1 MHDLTVTYDGGTTDG
16 VTAGQ
21 REMAEFETQPFGCSS
36 LEALQSRPVVY
47 LRFIAWAALKR
58 QDRLPKKGMPYTA
71 WSETVEQV
79 SFADRE
85 ETQEAPDPTPR
96 GQ

>member
-1 MHDLTVTYDGGTTDG
+1 MHDLTVTYDNGKAED

-21 REMAEFETQPFGCSS
+21 REMAEFELQPFGCSS
-36 LEALQSRPVVY
+36 LEALHTRPVVY

-58 QDRLPKKGMPYTA
+58 QDRLPKKGMPYSA
-71 WSETVEQV
+71 WGELVESV
-79 SFADRE
+79 RFVDADSA
-85 ETQEAPDPTPR
+85 EAPDPTQP

>member
-1 MHDLTVTYDGGTTDG
+1 MHDLTVTYDNDATEE

-36 LEALQSRPVVY
+36 LEALSTRPVVY

-71 WSETVEQV
+71 WSETVDQV
-79 SFADRE
+79 TFADRE
-85 ETQEAPDPTPR
+85 EPTETVPTKR
-96 GQ
+96 AQ